1 MPISPFSQEA
11 LSLTAFQAVVMAII
25 QGVTELFPI
34 SSLGHAVILP
44 RLLGWGDIIKK
55 PDFLPYLVVMHLGTA
70 TALLVFFWR
79 DWFAFG
85 RSLLIRSSPRSAADR
100 RIFLLLV
107 LATIPAVVVGFAFER
122 KLGAAFGTPAI
133 AAFFLIANGFV
144 LYFGDQIAGE
154 AVGVLEQL
162 NWKGALAIGVAQC
175 LALIPGFSRSGLTIA
190 AGVVAGLKHED
201 SARFSFLMAT
211 PIILGA
217 TVLEAPKLLRQGAT
231 LGGAAILSGVV
242 AGLVAYASLAF
253 LMRYFH
259 KHEFEAMRPFSYYCA
274 AAGLL
279 SLAIMVLLRT

>member
-1 MPISPFSQEA
+1 M
-11 LSLTAFQAVVMAII
+11 TAFQAVVMAFL

-34 SSLGHAVILP
+34 SSLGHAVVLP
-44 RLLGWGDIIKK
+44 RLLHWTIDQKA

-70 TALLVFFWR
+70 TALFIYFWR

-85 RSLLIRSSPRSAADR
+85 RSLLIRSSPRSTADR
-100 RIFLLLV
+100 RIFLYVV
-107 LATIPAVVVGFAFER
+107 LATIPAVVVGFAFR
-122 KLGAAFGTPAI
+122 KWLGDAFGSPAL

-144 LYFGDQIAGE
+144 LYFGDRIAGE
-154 AVGVLEQL
+154 AVGILDQL

-190 AGVVAGLKHED
+190 AGVVAGLRHED

-211 PIILGA
+211 PIILAA
-217 TVLEAPKLLRQGAT
+217 TVSEAPKLLRQGAT

-242 AGLVAYASLAF
+242 AGVVAYASLAF

-279 SLAIMVLLRT
+279 SLAIMVFA